1 MVTPQGAAKAAVKEV
16 AEKATEEL
24 ATHADD
30 LANTAKKVIDTA
42 TEAPTPP
49 TQLAN
54 DIAAAPAAA
63 KPPLPGVDTPK
74 APNAP
79 PSADVVPG
87 GELAHPLPP
96 AAADRRL
103 TTDITSRAPL
113 RKDTKA
119 DIHAA
124 ARRDPDTGLPIDPNT
139 REPIHGTPDVGH
151 KPGFEE
157 KTTNDM
163 VTQYGLSRR
172 EKLEWSND
180 PSHYRLEAPGS
191 NRSHQ
196 YESPRSA
203 SHMYD
208 DYKDWL
214 QKNMQTNPKLAQD
227 PTAQRR
233 LANIK
238 SETRPTG
245 AAQQRQIQETSVRQS
260 TNSQRD
266 AARQSA
272 QEANQSNTRSSSQG
286 EEHHDNGSSHKKRS
300 NSKKKKKK
308 SSQHHPKPKG

>member
-1 MVTPQGAAKAAVKEV
+1 
-16 AEKATEEL
+16 
-24 ATHADD
+24 
-30 LANTAKKVIDTA
+30 

-139 REPIHGTPDVGH
+139 REPIHSTPDIGH

>member
-1 MVTPQGAAKAAVKEV
+1 MFTPTGAAKKIAEETAEVV
-16 AEKATEEL
+16 AEQALKHTDDIIDATKVVPNPAQVREEI
-24 ATHADD
+24 T
-30 LANTAKKVIDTA
+30 
-42 TEAPTPP
+42 
-49 TQLAN
+49 
-54 DIAAAPAAA
+54 AAAAAG
-63 KPPLPGVDTPK
+63 KPPLPGVGTAK

-96 AAADRRL
+96 AASDRRL
-103 TTDITSRAPL
+103 TTNITSRAPL

-124 ARRDPDTGLPIDPNT
+124 AERDPDSGLPLDPNT
-139 REPIHGTPDVGH
+139 GEPIHGTPDIGH

-157 KTTNDM
+157 NTTNDM
-163 VTQYGLSRR
+163 ITRYGLSRR
-172 EKLEWSND
+172 EKIEWSNEA
-180 PSHYRLEAPGS
+180 SHYQLEAPGS

-203 SHMYD
+203 SHMYED

-233 LANIK
+233 LANIQ
-238 SETRPTG
+238 SQARPTG
-245 AAQQRQIQETSVRQS
+245 AAQQRQIQEASVRQS
-260 TNSQRD
+260 TDGQRD
-266 AARQSA
+266 VARQSA
-272 QEANQSNTRSSSQG
+272 QEANRGSNRSSSQG
-286 EEHHDNGSSHKKRS
+286 QDHDNGSSHKKS